1 MYGIYLS
8 KRDKK
13 ILRAINDSGMDTDI
27 LKEENYL
34 ATIEYLK
41 RIGLIETQ
49 NSCGEFRVAKLSEFG
64 KKFKMENPKLKSEI
78 PEQTKWII
86 TTILSVTALVVS
98 IIANLRI

>member
-13 ILRAINDSGMDTDI
+13 IFKAISESGMDTNI

-41 RIGLIETQ
+41 SVGLIETQ
-49 NSCGEFRVAKLSEFG
+49 NR
-64 KKFKMENPKLKSEI
+64 MM
-78 PEQTKWII
+78 
-86 TTILSVTALVVS
+86 
-98 IIANLRI
+98 